1 MLLFCVFLLPF
12 GSLEEL
18 ETELLLPYVILLYE
32 QLLGN
37 SCSFQFFLKKKTQ
50 NRFCCICE
58 N

>member
-37 SCSFQFFLKKKTQ
+37 SCSFQFFLKKKNTKQ
-50 NRFCCICE
+50 ILLYL
-58 N
+58 